1 MLTSKQERIH
11 VIISEHRFVLLIEF
25 VLLGHKRTTH
35 CLIKLHDNNKMD
47 QTNGHYNVHYGFSNT
62 TS

>member
-11 VIISEHRFVLLIEF
+11 VIISEHRFVLLIEV
-25 VLLGHKRTTH
+25 VLLRHKRTTH

-47 QTNGHYNVHYGFSNT
+47 QTNSH
-62 TS
+62 